1 MLRIAEFTL
10 LAARLLLAAVFLL
23 AGATKLVDPVG
34 SRKALRDFGLPSA
47 LARPMV
53 VLLPVLELAVA
64 AALIPTSLAWY
75 GAWGALALLTVFLIA
90 VGIAMVRGRKPNC
103 HCFGQLHSAPVG
115 WPTLIRNGVLA
126 ACAGWLA
133 SRGQLQ
139 SGPDLW
145 AWLATLDS
153 HERKVALVAACV
165 VGFLFF
171 RQLDRSRPESES
183 IESQLPPAV
192 DDEEAPEERPAPAP
206 RKRPAPAPT
215 EHPAPART
223 SPMGIG
229 LPIGTPAPEFEL
241 PGITGEKRS
250 LQSLRE
256 QGRDV
261 LLVFS
266 SPFCESCEALASNLV
281 RWTHEMEGLPN
292 IVLVSVGTAQD
303 NLAKLKEFE
312 TSRVLLQRNFEV
324 AEVYDCDTTPTAVL
338 VGADGL
344 IRSYLAVGGR
354 AIKQLLSS
362 CAKRGN
368 SEAENTK
375 HPVGNVSAPL

>member
-1 MLRIAEFTL
+1 VLSIAALTL

-34 SRKALRDFGLPSA
+34 SRKGLRDFGLPSA

-64 AALIPTSLAWY
+64 AALVPTSLAWY
-75 GAWGALALLTVFLIA
+75 GAWGALALLTVFLTVISIA
-90 VGIAMVRGRKPNC
+90 LVRGRKPNC

-115 WPTLIRNGVLA
+115 WPTVIRNGALA

-133 SRGQLQ
+133 SRGQWQ

-153 HERKVALVAACV
+153 HGRKVALVFGCV
-165 VGFLFF
+165 ASFLFL
-171 RQLDRSRPESES
+171 RQLDRSRPEGES

-192 DDEEAPEERPAPAP
+192 DDEEAPEAAPAS

-215 EHPAPART
+215 EYSAPART
-223 SPMGIG
+223 TPMGIG

-256 QGRDV
+256 QGDV

-266 SPFCESCEALASNLV
+266 SPFCESCAALVSNLV
-281 RWTHEMEGLPN
+281 RWMHEMEGLPN
-292 IVLVSVGTAQD
+292 IVLVNVGTAQD
-303 NLAKLKEFE
+303 NLTKLKEFD
-312 TSRVLLQRNFEV
+312 TSRVLLQPNFEV
-324 AEVYDCDTTPTAVL
+324 AEMYDCGTTPTAVL
-338 VGADGL
+338 VGANGL
-344 IRSYLAVGGR
+344 IRSLLAVGGT

-362 CAKRGN
+362 CVKRGN
-368 SEAENTK
+368 SERENTK
-375 HPVGNVSAPL
+375 HPMGNVSAPL